1 MYKCYGK
8 ISRGCEIYIIF
19 LPKPNDRTRQNG
31 TKQDS
36 TRSDT
41 DTDTDAILLPG
52 VNGLFMS
59 AREGGHNI

>member
-8 ISRGCEIYIIF
+8 ISRGCEISIIF
-19 LPKPNDRTRQNG
+19 LPKPNDRTRQNV

-36 TRSDT
+36 TRS